1 MCRQHCSI
9 VFSKRSPETCLTAV
23 WYYTAHLEKSLTKHS
38 VQLLIIQ
45 IAFYKQFR
53 FADSTISPIQK
64 RMSQSNIYTSA
75 ISNMLVHHKRMNKNK
90 RQLYI
95 FHRFYFASPWWH
107 WEFNWK
113 KSCNSENAD
122 IHYNPTMKVFTLS
135 LSVEMASPFC
145 HLNLLGYV
153 VTS

>member
-1 MCRQHCSI
+1 MSHC
-9 VFSKRSPETCLTAV
+9 CLVLHSTSG
-23 WYYTAHLEKSLTKHS
+23 KSLTKHS

-53 FADSTISPIQK
+53 FADSTTSPIQK
-64 RMSQSNIYTSA
+64 RMSQPNIYTSA
-75 ISNMLVHHKRMNKNK
+75 ISNMLVHHKIINKNK
-90 RQLYI
+90 GQLYI

-107 WEFNWK
+107 WEFFQLKK
-113 KSCNSENAD
+113 KSCNSENVD
-122 IHYNPTMKVFTLS
+122 IHYNPTMKIFTLS